1 MSNLK
6 RFVVLCLL
14 LNVTLIKSIKNRSKF
29 ELEKDSSI
37 SNTDE
42 TEDFQCQFRNSCP
55 RFSLRFYTLNENAQ
69 NTMLL
74 HLKELDLNN
83 SQLIKAL
90 QINAFKFIRLLN
102 GSIAINCINQVLIQS
117 FTVTGSE
124 NNFSNDTLKI
134 FAQTF
139 EVFSHIFVKPL
150 NPYLFLSCFFSLCN
164 LTSEYNSSS
173 WMQNHCFRKTPR

>member
-14 LNVTLIKSIKNRSKF
+14 LNVTLIKSIKNQSKF

-42 TEDFQCQFRNSCP
+42 TEDFQCHFRNSCP
-55 RFSLRFYTLNENAQ
+55 RFWLRFYTLNEDAQ
-69 NTMLL
+69 NTMLS

-102 GSIAINCINQVLIQS
+102 GSIAINCINRVLIQS
-117 FTVTGSE
+117 FTITGSE

-139 EVFSHIFVKPL
+139 EVFVKPL

-164 LTSEYNSSS
+164 LASEYNSSS
-173 WMQNHCFRKTPR
+173 WIQNHCSRKTPE